1 MTKVPSKNCYYLII
15 YDKCPQMLFPQLVDF
30 LLQILYIANTTMAD
44 REEIVQVS
52 IENVISTKPIQ
63 KLH

>member
-1 MTKVPSKNCYYLII
+1 MTKVPSKNCYYVII
-15 YDKCPQMLFPQLVDF
+15 NDKCPQMLFPQLVDF

-52 IENVISTKPIQ
+52 IENVVSTKPIQ